1 MTILFVN
8 ACPRTC
14 SNTKILAE
22 YLLSK
27 LQGNVQERNLT
38 QAALSPL
45 TEQRVEQR
53 TNLIS
58 KGDFSHPLFAL
69 AKEFAAAN
77 KIVIAAPLWDL
88 SFPSLLKIY
97 IEHINALG
105 VTFGYQADGNPY
117 GLCKAQKLYYVTTAG
132 GPILSDA
139 YGYGYIKALAEQFYG
154 IPNVYCI
161 KAENLDVD
169 GAEIENMLRQTKRDI
184 DALLAKTERPIIQK

>member
-8 ACPRTC
+8 ACPRKN
-14 SNTKILAE
+14 SNTKLLAE

-27 LQGNVQERNLT
+27 LQGNVQARDLT
-38 QAALSPL
+38 KTALSPF
-45 TEQRVEQR
+45 TEQIVEER
-53 TNLIS
+53 TALIS
-58 KGDFSHPLFAL
+58 KGDFNHPLFAL
-69 AKEFAAAN
+69 AKEFAAADQ
-77 KIVIAAPLWDL
+77 IVIAAPLWDL

-132 GPILSDA
+132 GPILSDV
-139 YGYGYIKALAEQFYG
+139 YGYGYVKALAQQFYG
-154 IPNVYCI
+154 IPNIYCI

-169 GAEIENMLRQTKRDI
+169 GVEVENILRQGKRDI
-184 DALLAKTERPIIQK
+184 DTLLAKTEQHRE

>member
-8 ACPRTC
+8 ACPRKN
-14 SNTKILAE
+14 SNTKLLAE

-27 LQGNVQERNLT
+27 LQGNVQERDLT
-38 QAALSPL
+38 KTALSPFS
-45 TEQRVEQR
+45 EQMVEER
-53 TNLIS
+53 TTLIS

-69 AKEFAAAN
+69 AKEFAAAD
-77 KIVIAAPLWDL
+77 KIVIAAPVWDL

-105 VTFGYQADGNPY
+105 VTFGYQADGTPY

-139 YGYGYIKALAEQFYG
+139 YGYGYVKALAQQFYG
-154 IPNVYCI
+154 IPNSYCI

-169 GAEIENMLRQTKRDI
+169 GAEVENILRQGKHDI
-184 DALLAKTERPIIQK
+184 DALLAKAEQHQK